1 MQLADLRHPAPAARR
16 VPSRTEDTMSQ
27 SIATT
32 NHDEIR
38 RWVESRKGHPA
49 VVRSTHDNGRE
60 GGLLR
65 IDFDP
70 PEQSLERIA
79 WEEFF
84 DTFDDSE
91 LAFLYQEE
99 TSSGG
104 KSRFNKFV
112 SRDSVDAAA
121 TDSGSKA
128 THAKSGAGKAST
140 SASKSHP
147 AHSKTASSKGGK
159 STH

>member
-1 MQLADLRHPAPAARR
+1 
-16 VPSRTEDTMSQ
+16 MSQ

-32 NHDEIR
+32 DHDEIR

-49 VVRSTHDNGRE
+49 VVKSTHRNGQE

-70 PEQSLERIA
+70 PEDSLERIE

-84 DTFDDSE
+84 DTFDDNG

-99 TSSGG
+99 TASGG

-112 SRDSVDAAA
+112 SRDSVDAEP
-121 TDSGSKA
+121 TSGRRR
-128 THAKSGAGKAST
+128 H
-140 SASKSHP
+140 
-147 AHSKTASSKGGK
+147 
-159 STH
+159 